1 MQHRV
6 THALTLATA
15 CLCVELLSAAKFARA
30 QPVSD
35 PPVVSTTPS
44 ASGADLQRGL
54 AALQQGRLVDAIA
67 AFQAAYAFDA
77 NPAALLNL
85 GIAYTNLGKPH
96 LAVQALTSYLAHADA
111 EQDAL
116 PMQGVRSEIERL
128 RADNGVIQLQF
139 MPAGAQ
145 LRIDGEVIS
154 PEHGEVVV
162 VPGLRHVDVSAE
174 GYAPFDQTLDV
185 QPGLFTL
192 AVELKP
198 VGQQALL
205 PQLEAPPSTS
215 GPAAPAQHEP
225 DVASDEPEPSAASSC
240 MLSQVCMGP
249 VISLLGPPNL
259 IGGGLHMRF
268 GRYLGAGVDYQAL
281 PDVTVS
287 PVTVGGSLL
296 SAAARVYP
304 FGGTFF
310 LGGGI
315 AHQAL
320 HGQFHG
326 SDIGVA
332 ARTGFSAATA
342 NIGFMGHDGFVLGAD
357 IGLLFPLGSSRV
369 TVRDTGDNASAG
381 FSQAQ
386 IDATKAQAQS
396 RVEKLLDLMPVFLQV
411 NLIRLGY
418 MF

>member
-6 THALTLATA
+6 PRALTLVTA
-15 CLCVELLSAAKFARA
+15 CLFVELLSGAKFVCA
-30 QPVSD
+30 QALSE

-44 ASGADLQRGL
+44 AGGADLQRGL
-54 AALQQGRLVDAIA
+54 SALQEGRLVEAVA
-67 AFQAAYAFDA
+67 AFQAAYAFDS

-116 PMQGVRSEIERL
+116 AMQGVRSEIERL
-128 RADNGVIQLQF
+128 RSDNGVIQLQF

-145 LRIDGEVIS
+145 LRIDGEAIA
-154 PEHGEVVV
+154 PEHGEVLV
-162 VPGLRHVDVSAE
+162 VPGLRHVDVSAD
-174 GYAPFDQTLDV
+174 GYVPFNQALDV

-198 VGQQALL
+198 IGQPTVL
-205 PQLEAPPSTS
+205 PQVETPTGPTA
-215 GPAAPAQHEP
+215 PAAPAQP
-225 DVASDEPEPSAASSC
+225 DVASDEPEASAASSC

-249 VISLLGPPNL
+249 VVSLLGPPNL

-281 PDVTVS
+281 PNVTVS

-296 SAAARVYP
+296 SAGARVYP
-304 FGGTFF
+304 FGGAFF
-310 LGGGI
+310 LGGGM
-315 AHQAL
+315 AYQAI
-320 HGQFHG
+320 HAQFHD
-326 SDIGVA
+326 SDVGVS

-342 NIGFMGHDGFVLGAD
+342 NIGFMGHDGFVFGAD
-357 IGLLFPLGSSRV
+357 IGLLFPLGSNRV
-369 TVRDTGDNASAG
+369 NVQDMGNSAG

-396 RVEKLLDLMPVFLQV
+396 RVEKALDLMPVFLQV